1 MALFGGFHAASANGM
16 LLLLLL
22 LYAIIILSA
31 ISAKVP
37 SNWYSISI
45 ETPDHDRTQR
55 LYLATIS
62 SAI

>member
-16 LLLLLL
+16 LLLLL